1 MPEDPETHLTL
12 GFAFVEYSSP
22 QARASS
28 SSTILEKQSTLAM
41 HSNLR

>member
-22 QARASS
+22 QVEHFSPPALLFASGDS
-28 SSTILEKQSTLAM
+28 S
-41 HSNLR
+41 